1 MQDDRPGSNRP
12 MRLGLPL
19 LCVLALVPLGC
30 KGGNAPA
37 LAKGEPTEEPPPEV
51 PSPPA
56 DGPKL
61 IVLQSGTVVYDRP
74 STKGRP
80 LGELGAGAA
89 VARSSEP
96 FARKECPGGWYVV
109 RPRGFVCAG
118 EAATTD
124 PSLAVALPPGPDL
137 SRALPYR
144 YGRARTEGVP
154 LYTRLPMPA
163 EQTTEE
169 PDLKRYLNKRGSLD
183 AEMLGAAANDVPV
196 DPRGVPQGPPVLMP
210 GVDGADAAGKRTVG
224 SFFAF
229 PASAVAPL
237 APLASRVADLKS
249 GVLRKGSGVALAG
262 SFVAS
267 VASDAGEGRRFGV
280 TPSGQVVPIDRLK
293 PALGTTWHGLDVEKV
308 GLPVA
313 FVHKS
318 GVTAWKLRKGEA
330 EPDEDEE
337 LERRMAVPLSGKF
350 RTVNG
355 VRFEQS
361 REGYWLRA
369 QDLVVIVRRT
379 KFPDF
384 AKGEQKWLD
393 VSLANQTLTAYEGQ
407 KPVYATLISSGR
419 DVLKEA
425 AESASTARGTF
436 RIRKKRVTTALDSR
450 EVHGDFEVA
459 DAPWVMEFEPGYAL
473 AGTYWGDG
481 LGEAQTFHA
490 VALSPV
496 DARRLFHWSG
506 PELPEGWHGV
516 TDAMGEGTMVVV
528 RP

>member
-1 MQDDRPGSNRP
+1 MQDDRRGSIRSS
-12 MRLGLPL
+12 RLGLSL
-19 LCVLALVPLGC
+19 LAALALAPLGC
-30 KGGNAPA
+30 KGGGAPA
-37 LAKGEPTEEPPPEV
+37 LAKGEPTEEPPPDV

-61 IVLQSGTVVYDRP
+61 LVLQSGTVVYDRP
-74 STKGRP
+74 SPKGRP
-80 LGELGAGAA
+80 LGELRAGAT
-89 VARSSEP
+89 VARSPEP
-96 FARKECPGGWYVV
+96 YTRRECPGGWYVV

-124 PSLAVALPPGPDL
+124 LSLAAALPPGPDL
-137 SRALPYR
+137 SHPLPYR

-163 EQTTEE
+163 EQGSEE
-169 PDLKRYLNKRGSLD
+169 PDLKRYLSRRGALD
-183 AEMLGAAANDVPV
+183 GEALGPAANDVPL
-196 DPRGVPQGPPVLMP
+196 DARGVPTGPPVLLP

-224 SFFAF
+224 AFFSF
-229 PASAVAPL
+229 PADAVAPL
-237 APLASRVADLKS
+237 APLAPRVADLRG

-262 SFVAS
+262 SFLANLG
-267 VASDAGEGRRFGV
+267 GESRRFAV
-280 TPSGQVVPIDRLK
+280 TPSGHVVPIDRLR

-313 FVHKS
+313 FVHKA
-318 GVTAWKLRKGEA
+318 GVSAWNLRRGEA
-330 EPDEDEE
+330 EAMEDEE
-337 LERRMAVPLSGKF
+337 LERRTAVPLSGKF
-350 RTVNG
+350 RTVKG

-384 AKGEQKWLD
+384 AKGDEKWLD

-419 DVLKEA
+419 DVLKDA

-436 RIRKKRVTTALDSR
+436 RVRKKRVTTSMDTR
-450 EVHGDFEVA
+450 EVHGDFDVA

-496 DARRLFHWSG
+496 DARRLFQWTA

-516 TDAMGEGTMVVV
+516 TDAMGEGTRVVV

>member
-1 MQDDRPGSNRP
+1 MHIRSP
-12 MRLGLPL
+12 RLGLSL
-19 LCVLALVPLGC
+19 LAALALAPLGC
-30 KGGNAPA
+30 KGGAPA
-37 LAKGEPTEEPPPEV
+37 LAKGEPTDEPPPEV

-61 IVLQSGTVVYDRP
+61 VVLQSGTVVYDRP
-74 STKGRP
+74 STKGKP
-80 LGELGAGAA
+80 LGELRAGAQI
-89 VARSSEP
+89 ARSSEP
-96 FARKECPGGWYVV
+96 FTRRECPGGWYVV

-124 PSLAVALPPGPDL
+124 PSLAAALPPGPDL
-137 SRALPYR
+137 SRPLPYR

-163 EQTTEE
+163 EQAHAE
-169 PDLKRYLNKRGSLD
+169 PDLKRYLSRRGALD
-183 AEMLGAAANDVPV
+183 DEVLGAAADDVPL
-196 DPRGVPQGPPVLMP
+196 DPRGVPTGPPVLMP
-210 GVDGADAAGKRTVG
+210 GVLGANDVGRRTVG

-229 PASAVAPL
+229 PSPVVPPL
-237 APLASRVADLKS
+237 APLAPRVADLEG
-249 GVLRKGSGVALAG
+249 GVLRKNSGVALAG
-262 SFVAS
+262 SFTSSLAPEAS
-267 VASDAGEGRRFGV
+267 EEGRRFGV
-280 TPSGQVVPIDRLK
+280 TPSGHVVAIDRLR

-313 FVHKS
+313 FVHKA
-318 GVTAWKLRKGEA
+318 GVTAWNLKRGEA
-330 EPDEDEE
+330 EPLEEEE
-337 LERRMAVPLSGKF
+337 LERRTAVPLTGKF

-361 REGYWLRA
+361 REGYWVRA

-384 AKGEQKWLD
+384 AKGDQKWMD

-407 KPVYATLISSGR
+407 KPVYVTLISSGR
-419 DVLKEA
+419 DVLKDA

-436 RIRKKRVTTALDSR
+436 RVRKKLVTAALDSR
-450 EVHGDFEVA
+450 EVHGDFDVN

-473 AGTYWGDG
+473 TGTYWGDG

-516 TDAMGEGTMVVV
+516 TDAMGEGTTVVV